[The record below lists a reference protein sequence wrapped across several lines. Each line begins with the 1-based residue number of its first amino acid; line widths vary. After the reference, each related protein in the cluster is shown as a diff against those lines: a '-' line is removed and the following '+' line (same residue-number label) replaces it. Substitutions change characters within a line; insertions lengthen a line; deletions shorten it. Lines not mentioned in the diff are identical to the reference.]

1 MFLAFRTI
9 LFVLLFLVVP
19 FLLQYF
25 LSTREAKWPGLIL
38 PALCLLLG
46 LVYTLSATTVPA
58 AVAAFLLGGGVPCLV
73 TPTAL
78 IKKTKERCRETTRH
92 RPLPHGTGQGA
103 PALCLL

>member
-25 LSTREAKWPGLIL
+25 LSTREAKWPGLVL

-46 LVYTLSATTVPA
+46 LVYTFSATTVPA
-58 AVAAFLLGGGVPCLV
+58 AVASFLLGGGVPCLLHM
-73 TPTAL
+73 AL
-78 IKKTKERCRETTRH
+78 S
-92 RPLPHGTGQGA
+92 GA
-103 PALCLL
+103 GRSRVRRRSRDRVEKMNIQDLG

>member
-9 LFVLLFLVVP
+9 LFVLLFLVIP

-25 LSTREAKWPGLIL
+25 LSTREAKWPGLVL

-58 AVAAFLLGGGVPCLV
+58 AVAAFLLGGGVPCLLHM
-73 TPTAL
+73 AL
-78 IKKTKERCRETTRH
+78 Y
-92 RPLPHGTGQGA
+92 GA
-103 PALCLL
+103 GRSRVRRRSRDRVEKMNIQDLG

>member
-46 LVYTLSATTVPA
+46 LVYTLSAT
-58 AVAAFLLGGGVPCLV
+58 VAAFLLGGGVPCLLHM
-73 TPTAL
+73 AL
-78 IKKTKERCRETTRH
+78 Y
-92 RPLPHGTGQGA
+92 GA
-103 PALCLL
+103 GRSRVRRRSRDRVEKMNIQDLG